1 VRSQRRWSPALAVVA
16 VILVVVLGG
25 YVTAGA
31 LSTSTAA
38 PFTVGGVVTVH
49 PAGGWR
55 FVDQTGGPAGAGA
68 RITRGSGTLD
78 VFTGPAV
85 GDAAAIAR
93 AYVLGSLEPGS
104 TSLTV
109 SPGLDAVTL
118 DGGLPAVRLSY
129 SGIFD
134 QSGVPIEGEVTV
146 AVTPGGSGV
155 VFDVW
160 APQGQLRF
168 VLDDAHAMELGATYP

>member
-1 VRSQRRWSPALAVVA
+1 MRAQHRWSPTLAVVA

-38 PFTVGGVVTVH
+38 PFTVGRSRVD

-55 FVDQTGGPAGAGA
+55 FVDQTRGPGGAGAGSPVA
-68 RITRGSGTLD
+68 SGTLD
-78 VFTGPAV
+78 VVTGPAV
-85 GDAAAIAR
+85 GTR
-93 AYVLGSLEPGS
+93 PGPREQYVLGSLEPGS
-104 TSLTV
+104 ASLTV

-129 SGIFD
+129 SGCSIRAACR
-134 QSGVPIEGEVTV
+134 SR
-146 AVTPGGSGV
+146 A
-155 VFDVW
+155 
-160 APQGQLRF
+160 R
-168 VLDDAHAMELGATYP
+168 